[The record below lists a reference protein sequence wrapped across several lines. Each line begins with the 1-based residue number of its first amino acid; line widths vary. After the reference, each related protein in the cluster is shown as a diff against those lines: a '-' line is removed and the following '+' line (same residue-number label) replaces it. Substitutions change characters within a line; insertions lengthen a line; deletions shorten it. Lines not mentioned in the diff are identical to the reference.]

1 MAGVQSG
8 QLSVPAAGWQQV
20 FAAGSGGIGAV
31 PNAQV
36 TVILQ
41 LISGPSPQI
50 VKSGSATAGPFLGTE
65 PVGAQASALSASTF
79 VFLGGW
85 DEIYLYGA
93 EGACV
98 VNAASI
104 PTTAA

>member
-8 QLSVPAAGWQQV
+8 QLNVPAQGWQPV

-31 PNAQV
+31 PAAQV

-41 LISGPSPQI
+41 LISGPAPMI
-50 VKSGSATAGPFLGTE
+50 VKSGAAVQGPFLGTE
-65 PVGAQASALSASTF
+65 AVNAQSFALSASTF

-93 EGACV
+93 GGASV
-98 VNAASI
+98 INAASV